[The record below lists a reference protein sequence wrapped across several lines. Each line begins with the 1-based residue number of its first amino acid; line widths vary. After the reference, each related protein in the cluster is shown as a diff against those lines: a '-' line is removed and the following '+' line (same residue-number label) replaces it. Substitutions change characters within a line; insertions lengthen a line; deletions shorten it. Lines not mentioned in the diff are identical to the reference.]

1 MKVEAGDEKPVFGN
15 RRSGLSPFV
24 LRGDLRLQRRL
35 KARRFT
41 GGRTFPQAPKLLTQK
56 AHFFP
61 HLAKL
66 GVHLGLNVNPRLVRC
81 LACGRS
87 FLVAVALHGID
98 DNGDKEIE
106 HGERGYQNE
115 YDEKYPGI
123 RNVFHDRPC
132 NTHRPT
138 FQRHDLEEGIE

>member
-1 MKVEAGDEKPVFGN
+1 M
-15 RRSGLSPFV
+15 
-24 LRGDLRLQRRL
+24 
-35 KARRFT
+35 
-41 GGRTFPQAPKLLTQK
+41 
-56 AHFFP
+56 
-61 HLAKL
+61 
-66 GVHLGLNVNPRLVRC
+66 HLGLNVNPCLVRC
-81 LACGRS
+81 LACGRP
-87 FLVAVALHGID
+87 FLVAEALHGID
-98 DNGDKEIE
+98 DNGDKKIE